1 MVYYNDV
8 PLFARH
14 LRTFK
19 TPFNNI
25 GVLTHIYHNNNKQL
39 TESNNMKNEK
49 KERKRV
55 INRYSRVASLITAVV
70 VSYLFIIRCIH
81 FFFTYKIYYFPF
93 FSAPSNI
100 PAVRLVYT
108 AMTAT
113 TITRNNNNNN
123 IIVY

>member
-1 MVYYNDV
+1 MVYYSGV

-19 TPFNNI
+19 MPFNNI
-25 GVLTHIYHNNNKQL
+25 GVLTHIYYNNNKQL

-81 FFFTYKIYYFPF
+81 FFFHI
-93 FSAPSNI
+93 
-100 PAVRLVYT
+100 
-108 AMTAT
+108 
-113 TITRNNNNNN
+113 N
-123 IIVY
+123 IIFHFFPLRVTFPPFDWFTPL